1 MAPAAPPQATPT
13 PGVPQFHIRY
23 PLTPTLTVMPQTLVA
38 TLPVNHE
45 DLSDELVL
53 LNSDECVFTSIVRKG
68 SKPENV
74 EFSTPADIRLS
85 GGLNGVKDHQTV
97 DRTDITNQH
106 ANRERLRGTIQHF
119 RRTHGESIVAQ
130 SVMDPAG
137 VGDLYLD
144 GRMKAMEQMK
154 EDMEYTFLSQQ
165 DCQMGTSALEFQTR
179 GASMAIDDAAQPNSS
194 YAVASSYRPLAAQ
207 NLDVVA
213 VSSVTETN
221 IRSLLQACRTAKKGP
236 VKLTGFCSLDM
247 ATRFDDYFTE
257 ASTSGS
263 VTPVRRF
270 NTNGSTGTYEIGI
283 TRYKTRFGYVDI
295 VPTTYLN
302 AVRSAGSL
310 AGTGTTN
317 TSTTV
322 TVTSTT
328 GIRPFM
334 RIFGAGV
341 PAGAYVASITNST
354 TFVLSAAATASTAGS
369 ALFLGEVDHALF
381 LDMEYFELKTSLVPS
396 GPELPEDGGGKDG
409 FVQSIAALHCTYP
422 AVHGKIGDLTP
433 SA

>member
-1 MAPAAPPQATPT
+1 MAQA
-13 PGVPQFHIRY
+13 
-23 PLTPTLTVMPQTLVA
+23 LVA

-53 LNSDECVFTSIVRKG
+53 LNPDEMAFTSMVRKG
-68 SKPENV
+68 SAPENV

-85 GGLNGVKDHQTV
+85 GGLNGVKDHETV
-97 DRTDITNQH
+97 DRTAITNQH
-106 ANRERLRGTIQHF
+106 VNRERLRGTVQHF

-130 SVMDPAG
+130 SVLNPAG
-137 VGDLYLD
+137 VGDVFLD
-144 GRMKAMEQMK
+144 GRMKAMTQMK
-154 EDMEYTFLSQQ
+154 EDMEFTFLSQQ
-165 DCQMGTSALEFQTR
+165 DCQMGTTALEFQTR
-179 GASMAIDDAAQPNSS
+179 GASMAIDDGAQPNSS
-194 YAVASSYRPLAAQ
+194 YAVASSYRPVAAQ
-207 NLDVVA
+207 NIDVAA
-213 VSSVTETN
+213 VSSVTEAN
-221 IRSLLQACRTAKKGP
+221 IRSLLQACRSAKKGP

-270 NTNGSTGTYEIGI
+270 NSNGATGTYEIGI

-310 AGTGTTN
+310 AGAGTTN
-317 TSTTV
+317 TNTTV

-328 GIRPFM
+328 GLRPFM
-334 RIFGAGV
+334 RVFGTGI
-341 PAGAYVASITNST
+341 PAGAYIASVTNST
-354 TFVLSAAATASTAGS
+354 AFVISAAATATGS
-369 ALFLGEVDHALF
+369 PTLTLGENDHALF
-381 LDMEYFELKTSLVPS
+381 LDMEFFEMKTSLVPS

-409 FVQSIAALHCTYP
+409 FVQAIAALHCTYP
-422 AVHGKIGDLTP
+422 GVHGKIGDLTP
-433 SA
+433 

>member
-1 MAPAAPPQATPT
+1 MAQA
-13 PGVPQFHIRY
+13 
-23 PLTPTLTVMPQTLVA
+23 LVA

-53 LNSDECVFTSIVRKG
+53 LNPDEMAFTSMVRKG
-68 SKPENV
+68 SAPENV

-85 GGLNGVKDHQTV
+85 GGLNGVKDHETV
-97 DRTDITNQH
+97 DRTAITNQH
-106 ANRERLRGTIQHF
+106 VNRERLRGTVQHF

-130 SVMDPAG
+130 SVLNPAG
-137 VGDLYLD
+137 VGDVFLD
-144 GRMKAMEQMK
+144 GRMKAMTQMK
-154 EDMEYTFLSQQ
+154 EDMEFTFLSQQ
-165 DCQMGTSALEFQTR
+165 DCQMGTTALEFQTR
-179 GASMAIDDAAQPNSS
+179 GASMAIDDGAQPNSS
-194 YAVASSYRPLAAQ
+194 YAVASSYRPVAAQ
-207 NLDVVA
+207 NIDVAA
-213 VSSVTETN
+213 VSSVTEAN
-221 IRSLLQACRTAKKGP
+221 IRSLLQACRSAKKGP

-270 NTNGSTGTYEIGI
+270 NSNGATGTYEIGI

-310 AGTGTTN
+310 DGAGTTN
-317 TSTTV
+317 TNTTV

-328 GIRPFM
+328 GLRPFM
-334 RIFGAGV
+334 RVFGTGI
-341 PAGAYVASITNST
+341 PAGAYIASVTNST
-354 TFVLSAAATASTAGS
+354 AFVISAAATATGS
-369 ALFLGEVDHALF
+369 PTLTLGENDHALF
-381 LDMEYFELKTSLVPS
+381 LDMEFFEMKTSLVPS

-409 FVQSIAALHCTYP
+409 FVQAIAALHCTYP
-422 AVHGKIGDLTP
+422 GVHGKIGDLTP
-433 SA
+433 

>member
-1 MAPAAPPQATPT
+1 
-13 PGVPQFHIRY
+13 
-23 PLTPTLTVMPQTLVA
+23 MPQTLVS

-53 LNSDECVFTSIVRKG
+53 LNSDECVFTSIVKKG
-68 SKPENV
+68 GAPENV
-74 EFSTPADIRLS
+74 EFSTPADLRIS
-85 GGLNGVKDHQTV
+85 GGLNGVKDHETV
-97 DRTDITNQH
+97 DRTNITNQH
-106 ANRERLRGTIQHF
+106 GNRERLRGTIQHF

-130 SVMDPAG
+130 SVMNPAG
-137 VGDLYLD
+137 IGDLFLN
-144 GRMKAMEQMK
+144 GRMKAMAQMK
-154 EDMEYTFLSQQ
+154 EDMEYTCLSQQ
-165 DCQMGTSALEFQTR
+165 DCQMGSTTLEFQTR

-194 YAVASSYRPLAAQ
+194 YVVASGYRPPTAQ
-207 NLDVVA
+207 NLDIVA

-221 IRSLLQACRTAKKGP
+221 IRSLLQACRNSKKGP

-257 ASTSGS
+257 GSTANNT
-263 VTPVRRF
+263 TPVRRF
-270 NTNGSTGTYEIGI
+270 TTAGSTGTYEIGI

-302 AVRSAGSL
+302 GVRSAGSL

-317 TSTTV
+317 GSANV
-322 TVTSTT
+322 TVTSTA
-328 GIRPFM
+328 GLRPFM

-341 PAGAYVASITNST
+341 PAGAYILSITSAT
-354 TFVLSAAATASTAGS
+354 VFVLSANATAATAGS

-422 AVHGKIGDLTP
+422 PVHGKIGDLTP
-433 SA
+433 AV

>member
-1 MAPAAPPQATPT
+1 MAQA
-13 PGVPQFHIRY
+13 
-23 PLTPTLTVMPQTLVA
+23 LVA

-53 LNSDECVFTSIVRKG
+53 LNPDEMAFTSMVRKG
-68 SKPENV
+68 SAPENV

-85 GGLNGVKDHQTV
+85 GGLNGVKDHETV
-97 DRTDITNQH
+97 DRTAITNQH
-106 ANRERLRGTIQHF
+106 VNRERLRGTVQHF

-130 SVMDPAG
+130 SVLNPAG
-137 VGDLYLD
+137 VGDVFLD
-144 GRMKAMEQMK
+144 GRMKAMTQMK
-154 EDMEYTFLSQQ
+154 EDMEFTFLSQQ
-165 DCQMGTSALEFQTR
+165 DCQMGTTALEFQTR
-179 GASMAIDDAAQPNSS
+179 GASMAIDDGAQPNSS
-194 YAVASSYRPLAAQ
+194 YAVASSYRPVAAQ
-207 NLDVVA
+207 NIDVAA
-213 VSSVTETN
+213 VSSVTEAN
-221 IRSLLQACRTAKKGP
+221 IRSLLQACRSAKKGP

-270 NTNGSTGTYEIGI
+270 NSNGATGTYEIGI

-310 AGTGTTN
+310 DGAGTTN
-317 TSTTV
+317 TNTTV

-328 GIRPFM
+328 GLRPFM
-334 RIFGAGV
+334 RVFGTGI
-341 PAGAYVASITNST
+341 PAGAYIASVTNST
-354 TFVLSAAATASTAGS
+354 AFVISAAATATGS
-369 ALFLGEVDHALF
+369 PTLTLGENDHALF
-381 LDMEYFELKTSLVPS
+381 LDMEFFEMKTSLVPS

-409 FVQSIAALHCTYP
+409 FVQAIAALHCTCP
-422 AVHGKIGDLTP
+422 GVHGKIGDLTP
-433 SA
+433 